1 MNFYNVGFYNM
12 RGLFRIVSSFYG
24 DGEEN
29 IFFFKWEDK
38 DYEGNRE
45 SGGGGLLGSRG
56 SEVRGIWGK
65 FFYYKEKLSKSISES
80 RNELRRVRCI
90 V

>member
-29 IFFFKWEDK
+29 IFFLSEKIKIMKEIEK
-38 DYEGNRE
+38 V
-45 SGGGGLLGSRG
+45 GGGGLLGSRG
-56 SEVRGIWGK
+56 SEVRGI
-65 FFYYKEKLSKSISES
+65 
-80 RNELRRVRCI
+80 
-90 V
+90 